1 VIKPV
6 RQFLLATMSLSLAAC
21 GFHLRGHDLRD
32 AHFAFHSIYLQAP
45 AETVFTKALR
55 RSLEGYKL
63 QVLRTPGKSDLTL
76 DIVYENTD
84 KQITALNASGHVI
97 EYLLRYRVS
106 LHAYDRQLNEWL
118 PATEIQLQRIFPYDD
133 TLVLAKE
140 QEEKLLYD
148 DMRLDAAQQVLRRLN
163 FARPPLPAKPAGSQ
177 PQ

>member
-1 VIKPV
+1 MKTV
-6 RQFLLATMSLSLAAC
+6 LLAAAVLLLSAC

-32 AHFAFHSIYLQAP
+32 AHFAFHSIYIQAP
-45 AETVFTKALR
+45 GETTFTKALR
-55 RSLEGYKL
+55 RSLKNYKL
-63 QVLRTPGKSDLTL
+63 EVMDDPGKADVTL
-76 DIVYENTD
+76 DIVFENTD

-106 LHAYDRQLNEWL
+106 LRAYDRQQKEWL

-148 DMRLDAAQQVLRRLN
+148 DMRIDAEQQVVRRLN
-163 FARPPLPAKPAGSQ
+163 MARPPQPAAQ
-177 PQ
+177 

>member
-1 VIKPV
+1 MIKPI
-6 RQFLLATMSLSLAAC
+6 RQILLATTLLSLAAC

-32 AHFAFHSIYLQAP
+32 AHFAFHSIYLHAP
-45 AETVFTKALR
+45 AETVFTKTLR

-63 QVLRTPGKSDLTL
+63 DVLRTPGKSDLTL
-76 DIVYENTD
+76 DIVYETSE

-106 LHAYDRQLNEWL
+106 LHAYDRQQNEWL

-133 TLVLAKE
+133 TQVLAKE

-148 DMRLDAAQQVLRRLN
+148 DMRMDAAQQVVRRLN
-163 FARPPLPAKPAGSQ
+163 FARPPQPAKPADAL